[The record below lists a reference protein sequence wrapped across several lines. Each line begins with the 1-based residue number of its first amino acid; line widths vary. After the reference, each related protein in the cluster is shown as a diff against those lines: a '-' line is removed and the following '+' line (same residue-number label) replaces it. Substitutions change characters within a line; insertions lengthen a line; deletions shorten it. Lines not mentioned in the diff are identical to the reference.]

1 MSISDKTRTMSKN
14 GKPVDTRSNGAPQIV
29 HFDATTVR
37 KNKMREKA
45 LEQSSTK
52 KSAERPL
59 ASFPPV
65 PTSAIPP
72 APSRRS
78 TESSAASPGNGQMTT
93 SKIAAT
99 EQTSATPTPPM
110 STTPS
115 ASSPSATSPNG
126 AQPVPT
132 KNSAPPPEQLETFLI
147 DFVVEQT
154 GYPAEIVELD
164 ADLEADLGI
173 DSIKKAQLFGEL
185 REYFEITPT
194 EDLTLDDFPT
204 LRHVSDFLV
213 GSSESLGKN
222 KNIGDDSSTETI
234 STGTQASTVVT
245 LNSNRPPQIGIG
257 TPQPTSEIAVK
268 PQGNGPA
275 PDQLETF
282 LIDFVVEQTGYPAE
296 IVEMDADL
304 EADLGIDSIK
314 KAQLFGELREYFEIT
329 PTEDLTLDDFPT
341 LRDVMNFLQGSHS
354 NQENRSANLP
364 DSESSQTNDTN
375 PAQVEST
382 APLPSI
388 ATTEAA
394 DKSPVPDRLEPFLI
408 NFVVEQTGYPAE
420 IVEMDADLEAD
431 LGIDSIKK
439 AQLFGELRE
448 YFDLTPSED
457 LSLDDFP
464 TLRDVMNFLQGTH
477 TKQQASASPTTATE
491 NSSPATSI
499 PVSTGSPVEPANHFG
514 PNDTIH
520 AKENTPPPDQLESFL
535 INFVVEQTGYPPE
548 IVEMDADL
556 EADLGID
563 SIKKA
568 QLFGELREYFEITPT
583 EDLTLDDFTTLRDVM
598 SFLQG
603 THLKSKTA
611 TDATVRSSPASSP
624 SDPSTNGNGKPIVMN
639 VADILQTISR
649 IIIERNMADI
659 GKADLTSSTRLI
671 DDVGLDSVG
680 MLDLI
685 TAVEKQFG
693 ITISLEDLE
702 VESLNNSGT
711 FATLIER
718 RLGETF

>member
-1 MSISDKTRTMSKN
+1 
-14 GKPVDTRSNGAPQIV
+14 
-29 HFDATTVR
+29 
-37 KNKMREKA
+37 
-45 LEQSSTK
+45 
-52 KSAERPL
+52 
-59 ASFPPV
+59 
-65 PTSAIPP
+65 
-72 APSRRS
+72 
-78 TESSAASPGNGQMTT
+78 
-93 SKIAAT
+93 
-99 EQTSATPTPPM
+99 
-110 STTPS
+110 
-115 ASSPSATSPNG
+115 
-126 AQPVPT
+126 
-132 KNSAPPPEQLETFLI
+132 
-147 DFVVEQT
+147 
-154 GYPAEIVELD
+154 
-164 ADLEADLGI
+164 
-173 DSIKKAQLFGEL
+173 
-185 REYFEITPT
+185 
-194 EDLTLDDFPT
+194 
-204 LRHVSDFLV
+204 
-213 GSSESLGKN
+213 
-222 KNIGDDSSTETI
+222 
-234 STGTQASTVVT
+234 
-245 LNSNRPPQIGIG
+245 
-257 TPQPTSEIAVK
+257 
-268 PQGNGPA
+268 
-275 PDQLETF
+275 
-282 LIDFVVEQTGYPAE
+282 
-296 IVEMDADL
+296 
-304 EADLGIDSIK
+304 
-314 KAQLFGELREYFEIT
+314 
-329 PTEDLTLDDFPT
+329 
-341 LRDVMNFLQGSHS
+341 MNFLQGSHS

-364 DSESSQTNDTN
+364 DPESSQTNDTN
-375 PAQVEST
+375 PARVKST

-477 TKQQASASPTTATE
+477 TKQQASASPTRATE
-491 NSSPATSI
+491 NSPPATAI
-499 PVSTGSPVEPANHFG
+499 PVSTGSPLEPANHSE

-520 AKENTPPPDQLESFL
+520 AKENAPPPDQLESFL

-611 TDATVRSSPASSP
+611 TDATVTSSPASSP

-639 VADILQTISR
+639 VADILKTISR
-649 IIIERNMADI
+649 IIIERNMADT
-659 GKADLTSSTRLI
+659 GKADLTSNTRLI

-718 RLGETF
+718 RLVETF

>member
-1 MSISDKTRTMSKN
+1 MSISDENRTMSKN

-37 KNKMREKA
+37 KNKMRKKA
-45 LEQSSTK
+45 LEQSSMK
-52 KSAERPL
+52 KSTERPL
-59 ASFPPV
+59 VSFPPLAE
-65 PTSAIPP
+65 SAIPP
-72 APSRRS
+72 APSVRS
-78 TESSAASPGNGQMTT
+78 TEFPAASFGNDHTTT
-93 SKIAAT
+93 STIAAT
-99 EQTSATPTPPM
+99 EQTSATSTPPT

-115 ASSPSATSPNG
+115 ANSSSATSSSG
-126 AQPVPT
+126 AQPVQA
-132 KNSAPPPEQLETFLI
+132 KKSAPPPEQLETFLI
-147 DFVVEQT
+147 NFVVEQT
-154 GYPAEIVELD
+154 GYPAEIVDLD

-185 REYFEITPT
+185 REFFDIMPT
-194 EDLTLDDFPT
+194 ADMTLDDFPT
-204 LRHVSDFLV
+204 LRHVSDFLG
-213 GSSESLGKN
+213 GSSKSLGEN

-234 STGTQASTVVT
+234 STGTEASTVVT
-245 LNSNRPPQIGIG
+245 LNSNTPPQVGIG
-257 TPQPTSEIAVK
+257 TPYPTSETAVK
-268 PQGNGPA
+268 PQGNAPA
-275 PDQLETF
+275 PDQLEPF
-282 LIDFVVEQTGYPAE
+282 LINFVVEQTGYPAE

-354 NQENRSANLP
+354 NQKNRSVDPP
-364 DSESSQTNDTN
+364 DPMSSQTNGEN
-375 PAQVEST
+375 PARVEST
-382 APLPSI
+382 AAPPSA
-388 ATTEAA
+388 ATTEPA
-394 DKSPVPDRLEPFLI
+394 DKAAVPDQLEPFLI

-448 YFDLTPSED
+448 YFDMTPTED
-457 LSLDDFP
+457 LTLDDFP
-464 TLRDVMNFLQGTH
+464 TLRDVMNFLQGIH
-477 TKQQASASPTTATE
+477 TKQQTSASPITATE
-491 NSSPATSI
+491 NSSSATAMPISA
-499 PVSTGSPVEPANHFG
+499 GSPVEPANHSEADG
-514 PNDTIH
+514 TIR
-520 AKENTPPPDQLESFL
+520 AKENTPPPEQLESFL

-611 TDATVRSSPASSP
+611 TDATVRSSPASST
-624 SDPSTNGNGKPIVMN
+624 SDPSANGNGKPIAMN
-639 VADILQTISR
+639 VTDILQTISL
-649 IIIERNMADI
+649 IIIERNMADTA
-659 GKADLTSSTRLI
+659 KADLTSSTRLI

-702 VESLNNSGT
+702 IESLNNSGT
-711 FATLIER
+711 FAALIER
-718 RLGETF
+718 KLGETF